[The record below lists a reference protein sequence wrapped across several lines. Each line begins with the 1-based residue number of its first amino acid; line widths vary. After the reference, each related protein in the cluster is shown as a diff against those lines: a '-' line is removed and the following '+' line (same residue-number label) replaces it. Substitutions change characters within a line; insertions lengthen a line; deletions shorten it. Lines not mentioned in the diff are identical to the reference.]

1 MLRGVKRSQTFSPS
15 LQAALVNIHPVL
27 LSFYYDYFLFEQE
40 AGGDTAKEKKTVHF
54 NECVKALIQLSPL
67 PFVETHFYS

>member
-1 MLRGVKRSQTFSPS
+1 MEKKQKSRTVEEKKILRGVKRSQMFSPS

-40 AGGDTAKEKKTVHF
+40 AGRDTAKEKKLYISMNVSR
-54 NECVKALIQLSPL
+54 L
-67 PFVETHFYS
+67 